1 MKWGNNIIQTLMIK
15 WKQKRMNINLYRNR
29 EIKREIEVERENLS
43 KTSPV
48 KTDKLINK

>member
-1 MKWGNNIIQTLMIK
+1 
-15 WKQKRMNINLYRNR
+15 MNINFYRNR

-48 KTDKLINK
+48 EIDKLTNK